1 MFNES
6 TTEIRQNVSWES
18 VMLRFLSISK
28 TTSVTSGYLVNGN
41 LLPSDLH
48 LEFAILFL
56 LFVIL
61 SEMLSK
67 EKGKFF
73 VWEQL

>member
-1 MFNES
+1 MF
-6 TTEIRQNVSWES
+6 
-18 VMLRFLSISK
+18 RFLSICK
-28 TTSVTSGYLVNGN
+28 TTSVTSGYPVNGN

-48 LEFAILFL
+48 LEFTILFL
-56 LFVIL
+56 LFAIAILHTVTL